1 MEEKLGKIVDDGR
14 IYDLDDIDNI
24 DKLEALLKGLEQK
37 EKDIKSQIDAS
48 IAEGGT
54 KMDER
59 QDIEPKDKNIAQ
71 LMVKLTTVQAQIKL
85 VKAAIFMNKQRAA
98 IANKMKN
105 VKEYAESQAEKYD
118 QNKEAAQKA
127 IDTYKK
133 SVEEAMGKYEND
145 YLQVMANQ
153 DKWQAYELED
163 ISEQKK
169 LATEIKET
177 RKTQEYKD
185 WKQEV
190 KSLNREI
197 KANANNPEKLAVLA
211 EQLKSLQAKDPTL
224 EKQQQ
229 IELIQ
234 RNRATTKEMLDFYDT
249 ELKIIQDDRDKKL
262 DELLENK
269 ETSLAKIQK
278 QNVWQKFLARFTS
291 KSKSFNNNVIT
302 PIMDKASKIKNEK
315 IPQILADRKEKQ
327 DARKEK
333 REETMKKIKRTKDN
347 VVDKIMDTKD
357 STVGLAKKGIRAVVD
372 FGREAK
378 KATIRTIERAGEVK
392 DNIKEG
398 LRTAVENST
407 QTLEDLNG
415 ER

>member
-1 MEEKLGKIVDDGR
+1 
-14 IYDLDDIDNI
+14 
-24 DKLEALLKGLEQK
+24 
-37 EKDIKSQIDAS
+37 
-48 IAEGGT
+48 
-54 KMDER
+54 MDER

-211 EQLKSLQAKDPTL
+211 EQLKSAQAKDPTL

-249 ELKIIQDDRDKKL
+249 ELKIIQ
-262 DELLENK
+262 E
-269 ETSLAKIQK
+269 
-278 QNVWQKFLARFTS
+278 
-291 KSKSFNNNVIT
+291 
-302 PIMDKASKIKNEK
+302 
-315 IPQILADRKEKQ
+315 
-327 DARKEK
+327 
-333 REETMKKIKRTKDN
+333 
-347 VVDKIMDTKD
+347 
-357 STVGLAKKGIRAVVD
+357 
-372 FGREAK
+372 
-378 KATIRTIERAGEVK
+378 
-392 DNIKEG
+392 
-398 LRTAVENST
+398 
-407 QTLEDLNG
+407 
-415 ER
+415 

>member
-1 MEEKLGKIVDDGR
+1 
-14 IYDLDDIDNI
+14 
-24 DKLEALLKGLEQK
+24 
-37 EKDIKSQIDAS
+37 
-48 IAEGGT
+48 
-54 KMDER
+54 MDER

-145 YLQVMANQ
+145 YLQVMAKQ

>member
-1 MEEKLGKIVDDGR
+1 
-14 IYDLDDIDNI
+14 
-24 DKLEALLKGLEQK
+24 
-37 EKDIKSQIDAS
+37 
-48 IAEGGT
+48 
-54 KMDER
+54 MDER

-190 KSLNREI
+190 KSLNRKI

-211 EQLKSLQAKDPTL
+211 EQLKSAQAKDPTL

-333 REETMKKIKRTKDN
+333 REETTSRMFLRLKKRTIIHNELIPKTTN
-347 VVDKIMDTKD
+347 NKLT
-357 STVGLAKKGIRAVVD
+357 R
-372 FGREAK
+372 
-378 KATIRTIERAGEVK
+378 
-392 DNIKEG
+392 IK
-398 LRTAVENST
+398 
-407 QTLEDLNG
+407 
-415 ER
+415 

>member
-1 MEEKLGKIVDDGR
+1 
-14 IYDLDDIDNI
+14 
-24 DKLEALLKGLEQK
+24 
-37 EKDIKSQIDAS
+37 
-48 IAEGGT
+48 
-54 KMDER
+54 MDER

-177 RKTQEYKD
+177 RKKQEYKD

-211 EQLKSLQAKDPTL
+211 EQLKSAQAKDPTL

-234 RNRATTKEMLDFYDT
+234 RNRATTKKMLDFYDT

-357 STVGLAKKGIRAVVD
+357 STVGLAKKGIKAVVD

-378 KATIRTIERAGEVK
+378 KATIRTIERAEDFEPGERLVYEGVQLVK
-392 DNIKEG
+392 DGMEIKPKVVDYSSVMHKLEHK
-398 LRTAVENST
+398 RD
-407 QTLEDLNG
+407 TL
-415 ER
+415 

>member
-1 MEEKLGKIVDDGR
+1 
-14 IYDLDDIDNI
+14 
-24 DKLEALLKGLEQK
+24 
-37 EKDIKSQIDAS
+37 
-48 IAEGGT
+48 
-54 KMDER
+54 MDER

-169 LATEIKET
+169 LTTEIKET

-211 EQLKSLQAKDPTL
+211 EQLKSAQAKDPTL

-249 ELKIIQDDRDKKL
+249 ELIQDDRDKKL

-357 STVGLAKKGIRAVVD
+357 STVGLAKK
-372 FGREAK
+372 
-378 KATIRTIERAGEVK
+378 ATIRTIERAGEVK

>member
-1 MEEKLGKIVDDGR
+1 
-14 IYDLDDIDNI
+14 
-24 DKLEALLKGLEQK
+24 
-37 EKDIKSQIDAS
+37 
-48 IAEGGT
+48 
-54 KMDER
+54 MDER

-145 YLQVMANQ
+145 YLQVMAKQ

-347 VVDKIMDTKD
+347 
-357 STVGLAKKGIRAVVD
+357 
-372 FGREAK
+372 
-378 KATIRTIERAGEVK
+378 
-392 DNIKEG
+392 IKEG

>member
-1 MEEKLGKIVDDGR
+1 
-14 IYDLDDIDNI
+14 
-24 DKLEALLKGLEQK
+24 
-37 EKDIKSQIDAS
+37 
-48 IAEGGT
+48 
-54 KMDER
+54 MDER

-169 LATEIKET
+169 FATEIKET

-398 LRTAVENST
+398 LKTAVEQSS

>member
-1 MEEKLGKIVDDGR
+1 
-14 IYDLDDIDNI
+14 
-24 DKLEALLKGLEQK
+24 
-37 EKDIKSQIDAS
+37 
-48 IAEGGT
+48 
-54 KMDER
+54 MDER

-169 LATEIKET
+169 LTTEIKET

-357 STVGLAKKGIRAVVD
+357 STVG
-372 FGREAK
+372 F
-378 KATIRTIERAGEVK
+378 
-392 DNIKEG
+392 
-398 LRTAVENST
+398 S
-407 QTLEDLNG
+407 
-415 ER
+415 

>member
-37 EKDIKSQIDAS
+37 DKYSRRFTRERI
-48 IAEGGT
+48 GGT

-169 LATEIKET
+169 LTTEIKET

-211 EQLKSLQAKDPTL
+211 EQLKSAQAKDPTL